1 MSSNTAVVVAELG
14 KAYRIFRSPPDRLK
28 QVLWRGRR
36 KFYDEFW
43 ALHPISFTIAKGECV
58 GFLGKN
64 GSGKS
69 TLLQMIAGTLEPST
83 GVYSM
88 SGRLSALLELGAG
101 FNPEFSG
108 RENVILSGAL
118 LGIEPE
124 EMKERLPAILEFSE
138 LGDFIDKPVKTYSS
152 GMYVRLAFSAAI
164 HVEPDILL
172 VDEALSVGDAAFQYK
187 CLKRIGELREKGMSI
202 MFVTHDTGAVRTLC
216 DRVFWLDSGNLITQ
230 GPAIEVA
237 DQYDSFMR
245 QKAGMV
251 GSTAKSETSVASS
264 ELVPDEKSRDA
275 SSIAELVGGVLMDHS
290 GSPSNLF
297 VIGGELNLDITYDV
311 HALNDGLV
319 VGAAVFRNDDIYV
332 CGLNTRLD
340 HFTIEKSPGR
350 HVVRLSVPRL
360 SLLAGDYYFKAG
372 IFDPSAQVRWDFSHR
387 FASFRV
393 VGPYIAEGVL
403 LLDHA
408 WTQGKQAGSVDIRGA
423 LAD

>member
-1 MSSNTAVVVAELG
+1 
-14 KAYRIFRSPPDRLK
+14 
-28 QVLWRGRR
+28 
-36 KFYDEFW
+36 
-43 ALHPISFTIAKGECV
+43 
-58 GFLGKN
+58 
-64 GSGKS
+64 
-69 TLLQMIAGTLEPST
+69 
-83 GVYSM
+83 
-88 SGRLSALLELGAG
+88 
-101 FNPEFSG
+101 
-108 RENVILSGAL
+108 
-118 LGIEPE
+118 
-124 EMKERLPAILEFSE
+124 
-138 LGDFIDKPVKTYSS
+138 
-152 GMYVRLAFSAAI
+152 MYVRLAFSAAI

-311 HALNDGLV
+311 HALNDGLGMMTFMCV
-319 VGAAVFRNDDIYV
+319 VLI
-332 CGLNTRLD
+332 
-340 HFTIEKSPGR
+340 PG
-350 HVVRLSVPRL
+350 
-360 SLLAGDYYFKAG
+360 
-372 IFDPSAQVRWDFSHR
+372 
-387 FASFRV
+387 
-393 VGPYIAEGVL
+393 
-403 LLDHA
+403 
-408 WTQGKQAGSVDIRGA
+408 
-423 LAD
+423 